1 MSCAIGRPCV
11 SCLVCAR
18 TVKKQFTRANGSKTP
33 LPRMLPHFAPFLTLY
48 RASRKVSRQY
58 SVRTFIFL
66 HRTPQNIITK
76 GLSDVLLH
84 AMAIAHWFFDFAH
97 QSLSSFTMCSSLPP
111 EPLPPPSSPPAGTG
125 SLVHIAAELFEGDL
139 VVVVRV
145 GLVEELGH
153 DLGPRGA
160 GHA

>member
-1 MSCAIGRPCV
+1 M
-11 SCLVCAR
+11 CLVSRVCAYR
-18 TVKKQFTRANGSKTP
+18 KKTIYARKRLKDAAAAYVTP
-33 LPRMLPHFAPFLTLY
+33 FCPVLLTLY

-76 GLSDVLLH
+76 GLSNVLLH